1 MTPSDKVPRVYDG
14 VVEYN
19 PKVSMQTGS
28 DRQISHL
35 IIETPAITLKDHD
48 AIIKS
53 LSQTEGFDSFD
64 LFFRKDQHSGWVSCE
79 PKFEWSSGYFKNQKM
94 EVIDSK
100 ALTKANAENLVL
112 REEVAHEKL
121 NYKIVEKSL
130 DEAEATVNAL
140 KLALEDAQREAN
152 EQKELNRKLAEKL
165 ASANALI
172 LFNANKASDGAVM
185 NHANKLEDY
194 RKEHTC
200 NTTLPCKAC
209 DELTQQSQKGQ
220 GDGRS

>member
-1 MTPSDKVPRVYDG
+1 MRKSRGNQMTPSDKGPRVYGHHKDDQKKLDMG
-14 VVEYN
+14 ALVMFGPLSPFDSTSGYFVNY
-19 PKVSMQTGS
+19 
-28 DRQISHL
+28 
-35 IIETPAITLKDHD
+35 ITLKDHD
-48 AIIKS
+48 
-53 LSQTEGFDSFD
+53 L
-64 LFFRKDQHSGWVSCE
+64 
-79 PKFEWSSGYFKNQKM
+79 
-94 EVIDSK
+94 

-185 NHANKLEDY
+185 NHAHKLEAY

-209 DELTQQSQKGQ
+209 ESLTHQSQKGQ
-220 GDGRS
+220 GDDTSTRN